1 MCKGVYFGKKT
12 WVFLVN
18 IELGRAPKKMQISFP
33 KGEGGREGGQKNM
46 HFSGQYLIGT
56 TLKKFSFFFKGGGVE
71 EEYEWRRL
79 VAKKHLKLQFLAQN
93 NLSANS
99 QHFFCNTL

>member
-1 MCKGVYFGKKT
+1 MFILEKT

-56 TLKKFSFFFKGGGVE
+56 TLKKFSFFFLRGRGEGWRRGGGVRVE
-71 EEYEWRRL
+71 
-79 VAKKHLKLQFLAQN
+79 KI
-93 NLSANS
+93 SG
-99 QHFFCNTL
+99 